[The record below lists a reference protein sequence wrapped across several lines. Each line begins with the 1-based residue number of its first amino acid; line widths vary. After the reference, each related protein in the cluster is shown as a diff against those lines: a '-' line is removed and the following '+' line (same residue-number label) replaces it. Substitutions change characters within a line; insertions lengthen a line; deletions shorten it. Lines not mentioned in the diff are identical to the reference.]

1 MTEQLQLLV
10 VEMEAFVWNMGESIA
25 ARTIESV
32 AEAEKRLLKLLQM
45 LLRTFSR

>member
-10 VEMEAFVWNMGESIA
+10 VEMEAFVWNMGESIN

-32 AEAEKRLLKLLQM
+32 ADAEKDC
-45 LLRTFSR
+45 